1 MCIIFTIIFETL
13 SRGEIGKKNFGFLK
27 FLERFLHEDFFKV
40 NLYLLESE
48 IVPSSLID
56 LPDILAISLVLF
68 TWNAFKIL
76 ERAFKRT
83 FWNLNLF

>member
-27 FLERFLHEDFFKV
+27 FLEHFLHEDFFKV

-48 IVPSSLID
+48 IMPSSLID